1 MAVADALV
9 SFFNEPRNVVVVALC
24 VAITAMI
31 HQRQK
36 SKRGLPLPPGPPG
49 HWLLGN
55 TLPNAFAYRK
65 FEEWTKEYGPIF
77 TIRQGFSTTVVIGR
91 MQAAM
96 DIMEKEGAATV
107 DRPVSIAA
115 GDTLSGGMRVLL
127 TPAGERFKKMRRYV
141 RLTMSATVP
150 FFLPSSVTTSG
161 PSFQYTTFRCR
172 RARTATVYSPRAM
185 PLVHAAR
192 AIDLDAALH
201 AHLQPKAVT
210 SYHPVMMKY
219 ARQHII
225 DLIEDPSQHQE
236 HAKRYSASVVMAL
249 AYGKDPK
256 SHNDPDIVAVNECL
270 TRLGNNL
277 RPGLWKVDVFPFLKY
292 IPGYL
297 DELKEGHAQEL
308 GLFKTQ
314 LLQVKQAME
323 RGEEVR
329 DSFGKYLL
337 GRQAELEL
345 SDDETAYLAGSMFG
359 AGSDTT
365 ASAISVSVMAAAC
378 YPETQKR
385 VQEELDRVIG
395 NQRAPTVA
403 DQNDLPQAMAFVLE
417 TLRWRP
423 VTAGGFAHKT
433 TKDLIWKD
441 YVIPKGTT
449 VMGNVWAVGRDPEY
463 FPDPES
469 FNPQRWLTGD
479 GKLKE
484 DMKSFPFGFGRRVCP
499 GQHMAVS
506 SIFLNTVLT
515 QWAFNIKADPT
526 APIDPLAFTESANA
540 HPVPFKVILEPR
552 AASSIEGVRELI
564 EDYGL

>member
-127 TPAGERFKKMRRYV
+127 TPAGERFKKMRR
-141 RLTMSATVP
+141 
-150 FFLPSSVTTSG
+150 
-161 PSFQYTTFRCR
+161 
-172 RARTATVYSPRAM
+172 
-185 PLVHAAR
+185 
-192 AIDLDAALH
+192 ALH